1 MLSVMKVLLEIK
13 ESKVSF
19 VMELL
24 NSLSFVKAKPLSNE
38 KAELISNIRE
48 AVEEFKLVR
57 QGKLEARN
65 AEELIDEL

>member
-1 MLSVMKVLLEIK
+1 MKVLLEIK